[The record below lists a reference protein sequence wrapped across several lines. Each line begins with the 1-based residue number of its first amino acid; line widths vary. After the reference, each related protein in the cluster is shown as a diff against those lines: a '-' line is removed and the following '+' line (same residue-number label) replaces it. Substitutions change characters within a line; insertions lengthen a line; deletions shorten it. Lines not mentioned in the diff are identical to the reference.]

1 MCIKSAENDE
11 IYFQWSV
18 KNVILDAIY
27 TQLAKKKR
35 ESKAEKK
42 RGKLSQIMDEM
53 KEMRGSGMNK

>member
-11 IYFQWSV
+11 ISFQWSV

-27 TQLAKKKR
+27 THLTTKMR
-35 ESKAEKK
+35 EKQK

-53 KEMRGSGMNK
+53 KEMMGSGMNK